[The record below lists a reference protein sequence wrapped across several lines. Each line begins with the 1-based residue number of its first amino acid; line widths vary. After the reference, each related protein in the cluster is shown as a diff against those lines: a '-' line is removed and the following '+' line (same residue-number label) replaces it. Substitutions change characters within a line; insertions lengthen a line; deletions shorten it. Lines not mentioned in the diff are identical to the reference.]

1 MARPLAAGPL
11 SLAEPPPVPVSAGAV
26 VFDLAAPEDEAE
38 VRRLLGENPLPGEVT
53 VALEREGAGAAA
65 GDLEGDFHQLLVA
78 RQAGS
83 GRLVGMASRAVAEV
97 FLNGRPRRVGYLGQL
112 RLAAPWRRRR
122 RFLQSAFGFLRR
134 LHEDGRAPFYFASL
148 MADNRAAHRLLTA
161 GLPGLPVFCELAELV
176 TLVVPVPVAVPAAV
190 RWRRRPPP
198 VPLETGSR
206 QRLDETAACLERH
219 ARRHQLA
226 RRWTAADL
234 LSPRRTPGLSP
245 EDFVLAT
252 DGTRVIGC
260 AALWDQRSFK
270 QTRVV
275 AYAPALARLRPWLNL
290 AAPWL
295 GTPRLPAV
303 GEVLRQAFVS
313 HLAVDGDQPEVALAL
328 VEALCRRAARRR
340 LDYLVLGL
348 PAASPLLPV
357 LRRRLRPREIHSVLH
372 AVHWAEDEGARK
384 LLDGL
389 ESLPFHA
396 EVAVL

>member
-11 SLAEPPPVPVSAGAV
+11 SLAEPPSVPVSAGAV
-26 VFDLAAPEDEAE
+26 VFDLATAQDEAE
-38 VRRLLGENPLPGEVT
+38 VRRLLGENPLPGAIT
-53 VALEREGAGAAA
+53 VALEREGAADGV
-65 GDLEGDFHQLLVA
+65 EGDFHQLLVA
-78 RQAGS
+78 RQGGS
-83 GRLVGMASRAVAEV
+83 GRLVGMASRAVADV
-97 FLNGRPRRVGYLGQL
+97 FLDGWPRRVGYLGQL
-112 RLAAPWRRRR
+112 RFAAGWRRRR
-122 RFLQSAFGFLRR
+122 RFLQDAFEFLHR
-134 LHEDGRAPFYFASL
+134 LHQDGRAPFYLASL

-161 GLPGLPVFCELAELV
+161 GLPGLPVFRELAELV
-176 TLVVPVPVAVPAAV
+176 TLVLPVAG
-190 RWRRRPPP
+190 RRRAPP

-206 QRLDETAACLERH
+206 QRLAETAACLERH
-219 ARRHQLA
+219 GRRHQLA
-226 RRWTAADL
+226 SRWTAADL

-252 DGTRVIGC
+252 DGGRVIGC

-295 GTPRLPAV
+295 CIPRLPPV

-313 HLAVDGDQPEVALAL
+313 HLAVDGDAPETALAL
-328 VEALCRRAARRR
+328 VEALRRRAARRQ

-357 LRRRLRPREIHSVLH
+357 LRRRLRPREVVSVLH
-372 AVHWAEDEGARK
+372 AVHWPEDEAARR
-384 LLDGL
+384 LLEGL
-389 ESLPFHA
+389 GSLPFHA